1 MLRSIGGIRALVGAC
16 SCAEGACDYCKSTC
30 SRDPAPSPGFD
41 ALAAAAHNSR
51 HAAPRSPAG
60 TPPRAGCA
68 AAARSSPLWWPCHNI
83 SSRMAH
89 GVCLLTPLRPA
100 AGDRAGAGA
109 AHQAAMLSLL
119 NYDPRRHSPGPKA
132 AHRSCN
138 DGPALP
144 ASGYRRS
151 SYPLVGPAVKTVRV
165 RTIVQTGI
173 ACFGQHGA
181 SSSAA
186 AGDAT
191 TSTTGASAVTYFSFS
206 KIGPKLTAHCPRDCS
221 APE

>member
-1 MLRSIGGIRALVGAC
+1 MAVWLGRVPEREVKRRPLRAQEARRLSAEERRLPALPHHAASASGV
-16 SCAEGACDYCKSTC
+16 CAEGACDHCKSTF
-30 SRDPAPSPGFD
+30 SRDPASSPGFD
-41 ALAAAAHNSR
+41 ALTAAAHNSR
-51 HAAPRSPAG
+51 HAAPRSLAG

-132 AHRSCN
+132 AEVLCVPRSR
-138 DGPALP
+138 AL
-144 ASGYRRS
+144 SDLFRTIRS
-151 SYPLVGPAVKTVRV
+151 SDTAIGVGA
-165 RTIVQTGI
+165 
-173 ACFGQHGA
+173 
-181 SSSAA
+181 
-186 AGDAT
+186 
-191 TSTTGASAVTYFSFS
+191 Y
-206 KIGPKLTAHCPRDCS
+206 
-221 APE
+221 